1 MRLIRILS
9 RRRKFFLHFYIL
21 LHNNI
26 VIYKCSK
33 LVKLY
38 HLKNAHSFDKKT
50 RQAMAGWWSTRMR
63 YSLARSASIFASEI
77 DPMRLIMGSP
87 SAKSITVDGKLCGIS
102 PAVTKM
108 LTCEMKFFWI
118 IAGDEAPFFRS
129 RFALETSRGRSNSLK
144 RRKSHGSDG
153 TRTPIL
159 PPDFVRCLRSGW
171 FPRSAKIESSIR
183 RATMPWR
190 VLLPSKEYESPRF

>member
-87 SAKSITVDGKLCGIS
+87 SAKSITVDGHQVTGCG
-102 PAVTKM
+102 
-108 LTCEMKFFWI
+108 
-118 IAGDEAPFFRS
+118 
-129 RFALETSRGRSNSLK
+129 
-144 RRKSHGSDG
+144 
-153 TRTPIL
+153 
-159 PPDFVRCLRSGW
+159 
-171 FPRSAKIESSIR
+171 
-183 RATMPWR
+183 
-190 VLLPSKEYESPRF
+190 